1 MVKGE
6 RPEHTGPPEFF
17 YNEDEAKKYTNNS
30 RMIEIQVR
38 MDNQPATFCGSCRSL
53 LLVLHA
59 RFMAPHI
66 CRVIHTQ
73 ARLTNRA
80 VELLA
85 LPEDDTPKLLLDI
98 GCGSGLSGEQL
109 TEMVSCGW
117 ES

>member
-30 RMIEIQVR
+30 RMIEIQVG
-38 MDNQPATFCGSCRSL
+38 MGNQPVAC
-53 LLVLHA
+53 HA
-59 RFMAPHI
+59 AP
-66 CRVIHTQ
+66 CTSQRCVIHTQ